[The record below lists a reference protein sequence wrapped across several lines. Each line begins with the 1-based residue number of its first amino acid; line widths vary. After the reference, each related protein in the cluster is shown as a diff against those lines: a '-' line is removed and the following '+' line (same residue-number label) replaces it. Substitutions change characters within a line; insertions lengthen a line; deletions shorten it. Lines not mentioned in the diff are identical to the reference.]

1 MPFLYLS
8 HTLPILSSYTRHT
21 LLIHCPYTPHT
32 LLILYPCLYYAFGI
46 LYPGIRLVLPRSLT
60 HTSTILNPPKITWHI
75 LRLILIQLIKF
86 FRYFWYNIT
95 PSFFILYWRYRCC
108 IYSWFCLLTWS
119 LIPDHFVCLFVIIKY
134 GFTTIFLIRIKGE
147 FSKIN

>member
-46 LYPGIRLVLPRSLT
+46 FYPGIRLVRPQSLT
-60 HTSTILNPPKITWHI
+60 HTSTILNLPKNHLTHFEVNFNSAYQVFS
-75 LRLILIQLIKF
+75 LFLIQHYTVIFYPVLALQV
-86 FRYFWYNIT
+86 
-95 PSFFILYWRYRCC
+95 LYLFLVLLVNMELN
-108 IYSWFCLLTWS
+108 SWSFCLS
-119 LIPDHFVCLFVIIKY
+119 FCY
-134 GFTTIFLIRIKGE
+134 Y
-147 FSKIN
+147 